1 MMSFE
6 HEGVSPM
13 DPIAGG
19 PATAGQVTD
28 PETTP
33 SVRADPIRVVVHAML
48 AIYLMPV
55 ILIVCLI
62 GVASILAGRV
72 ARMIANSLGR
82 RNGSGSTGLARL
94 AEEKN
99 GPRLI
104 YRRQQSRS
112 TH

>member
-1 MMSFE
+1 
-6 HEGVSPM
+6 M

-19 PATAGQVTD
+19 PVTAGQATD
-28 PETTP
+28 PGMTP
-33 SVRADPIRVVVHAML
+33 SVRADPVRVVVHAML

-62 GVASILAGRV
+62 GVASILASR
-72 ARMIANSLGR
+72 ASRMVANSLRR
-82 RNGSGSTGLARL
+82 RNGSGSTGSARL